1 MRERLLLTIAI
12 LLFAPMTVRAQ
23 FADCSTGLLQ
33 MPTADM
39 QDDGTF
45 MITNN
50 FLNKYSLPTSGWTYN
65 TFQYGIYVSFWGRME
80 IG

>member
-1 MRERLLLTIAI
+1 MLRKIFVGLIIGL
-12 LLFAPMTVRAQ
+12 MCGVYSYGQ

-39 QDDGTF
+39 QPDGTF

-50 FLNKYSLPTSGWTYN
+50 FLNKHSLATSGWNYN
-65 TFQYGIYVSFWGRME
+65 TFQYGIYVSF
-80 IG
+80 